1 MDQLLDKRLKNH
13 ITDVY
18 FYLGLLELVIE
29 PMMLLLNLVRGQH
42 CGQSTLPHLLKQ
54 VFLEFVLTTL
64 D

>member
-1 MDQLLDKRLKNH
+1 MDQLLDKRLQNQ

-42 CGQSTLPHLLKQ
+42 CGQSTLPHLLK
-54 VFLEFVLTTL
+54 
-64 D
+64 